1 MPLPEDFAF
10 SQSAL
15 QDYAD
20 CARRFEL
27 RYVRDVRWPALETQ
41 SALEHETQTQKG
53 QTFHHLVHQHALGV
67 PAATLEATLPNHNDD
82 DEELRA
88 WWQRYLQW
96 QTQQKQWAAERYP
109 EITLTAALDENL
121 LMAQYDLIVKQTD
134 GSFLIVDWKTGKP
147 ANRARLAS
155 RMQTL
160 VYPFV
165 LKHAGDW
172 LNDGQS
178 IQAERIRMVYW
189 FAADGSQLEF
199 KADAETMQRDEMRLR
214 QLLSDIGKDYEWALT
229 EDKKKCRFCV
239 YRSLCERGDVAGA
252 LDELEDDELADTVNL
267 DFEAIEEI
275 AF

>member
-67 PAATLEATLPNHNDD
+67 PAAALEATLGD

-96 QTQQKQWAAERYP
+96 QTQLPVERYP
-109 EITLTAALDENL
+109 ETTLTATLDESL
-121 LMAQYDLIVKQTD
+121 LMAQYDLIVKEAD

-147 ANRARLAS
+147 ATRARLAA

-160 VYPFV
+160 VYPYV
-165 LKHAGDW
+165 LRHAGNW
-172 LNDGQS
+172 LNDGQP
-178 IQAERIRMVYW
+178 IPPERIRMVYW

-199 KADAETMQRDEMRLR
+199 TATDETMQRDEARLR
-214 QLLSDIGKDYEWALT
+214 QLLTDINNDFEWALT

-239 YRSLCERGDVAGA
+239 YRSLCERGDIAGT
-252 LDELEDDELADTVNL
+252 LDELEDDELAEVINV
-267 DFEAIEEI
+267 DFDAIEEI

>member
-67 PAATLEATLPNHNDD
+67 PATALEATLGD

-96 QTQQKQWAAERYP
+96 QTQLPAERYP

-134 GSFLIVDWKTGKP
+134 GSFLIVDWKTGKL
-147 ANRARLAS
+147 ANRARLAA

-160 VYPFV
+160 VYPYV
-165 LKHAGDW
+165 LRHAGGW
-172 LNDGQS
+172 LNNGQPNHQEL

-199 KADAETMQRDEMRLR
+199 KADAETMQRDETRLR
-214 QLLSDIGKDYEWALT
+214 QLLNDINNDFEWALT

-252 LDELEDDELADTVNL
+252 LDELEDDELTEAINL
-267 DFEAIEEI
+267 DFESIEAV

>member
-41 SALEHETQTQKG
+41 SALAHETQTQKG

-67 PAATLEATLPNHNDD
+67 PAEVLEVTLD

-96 QTQQKQWAAERYP
+96 QTQQTQWAVERYP
-109 EITLTAALDENL
+109 EITLTAALNENL
-121 LMAQYDLIVKQTD
+121 LMAQYDLIVKQAD

-147 ANRARLAS
+147 ANRTRLAARL
-155 RMQTL
+155 QTL
-160 VYPFV
+160 VYPYV
-165 LKHAGDW
+165 LRHAGDW
-172 LNDGQS
+172 LNEGQP
-178 IQAERIRMVYW
+178 IPPERIRMIYW

-199 KADAETMQRDEMRLR
+199 KADAETMQRDEARLR
-214 QLLSDIGKDYEWALT
+214 QLLNDIGNDFEWALT

-239 YRSLCERGDVAGA
+239 YRSLCERGDVAGT
-252 LDELEDDELADTVNL
+252 LDELEDDELAEVINV
-267 DFEAIEEI
+267 DFDAIEEV